1 MHLGHMFNGII
12 KLFKKI
18 FIPKNRIIIPLKFQH
33 SPLPKKK
40 LLFEFFW
47 GDKEEFLVIWVG
59 PILIDLCPLNARCSQ
74 KTRGVLS
81 HRGLAIYLWR
91 KVVCFVLFCFVV
103 MRSTELW
110 YASHPVLVVFR
121 TLIIRRGAWWA
132 WFHDIW
138 TCGAKV
144 LEYWMISSLKISE
157 EMECAFG
164 VSLERSRWIGFN
176 GIYSVRFWL
185 QNVGDILLIFK
196 YIISATENSPK
207 KFKKRR
213 IMETQIFHHSKNN
226 IIFKKIL

>member
-18 FIPKNRIIIPLKFQH
+18 FITKNRIIIPLKFQH

-59 PILIDLCPLNARCSQ
+59 PILIDQCPLNARCSQ

-110 YASHPVLVVFR
+110 YASDPPFSLSLEHSSSEGVHDGLGSMTFGLVVQKF
-121 TLIIRRGAWWA
+121 LNIE
-132 WFHDIW
+132 WFLH
-138 TCGAKV
+138 
-144 LEYWMISSLKISE
+144 
-157 EMECAFG
+157 
-164 VSLERSRWIGFN
+164 
-176 GIYSVRFWL
+176 
-185 QNVGDILLIFK
+185 
-196 YIISATENSPK
+196 
-207 KFKKRR
+207 
-213 IMETQIFHHSKNN
+213 
-226 IIFKKIL
+226 